1 MKADGIIKSFDDL
14 GRIVIP
20 KELRRQIFGTP
31 KTEGMLMEVFIDGES
46 IILRKYEDKVVE

>member
-46 IILRKYEDKVVE
+46 IILRKYEDKAVE